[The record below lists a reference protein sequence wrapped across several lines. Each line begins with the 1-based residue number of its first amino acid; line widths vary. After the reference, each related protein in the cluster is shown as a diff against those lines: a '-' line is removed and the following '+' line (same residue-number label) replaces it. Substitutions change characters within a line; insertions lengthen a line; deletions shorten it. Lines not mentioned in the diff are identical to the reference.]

1 MKNLKTKIK
10 RDIKKFDIENSTQL
24 VNYFYNNYI
33 DENLIDTNKFN
44 YLLLCDRHTKIEDK
58 FNLDKKLNYLLENRK
73 DLIKI

>member
-10 RDIKKFDIENSTQL
+10 RDIKKLDIENSIQL

-33 DENLIDTNKFN
+33 NENLIDVNKFN